1 MNKLLVT
8 KKSACLQP
16 LAELIEKQKHKTL
29 VLWSIECAERVLS
42 IFEEKYPQ
50 DERPRKAIDAAK
62 AWARGDIKM
71 LVAKKAAHTTHN
83 AATEVV
89 EDAAACAAARAAG
102 HVVGT
107 VHVATH
113 AMGFVMYAVTAFI
126 YATEPNDAD
135 DVIAKECK
143 WLYQRLQY
151 WEANIDKVDTTW
163 ASFLVKDNAPNKVK
177 RFKQKTEQEL

>member
-1 MNKLLVT
+1 MIGNQGGIKIRKLLVT

-29 VLWSIECAERVLS
+29 VLWSIECAERVLP
-42 IFEEKYPQ
+42 IFEEKYSQ
-50 DERPRKAIDAAK
+50 DGRPRKAIEAAK
-62 AWARGDIKM
+62 AWARGEIKM
-71 LVAKKAAHTTHN
+71 PAAKKAAHAAHK

-89 EDAAACAAARAAG
+89 EDSAACAAARAAG

-113 AMGFVMYAVTAFI
+113 AIGFVMYAVTAFI
-126 YATEPNDAD
+126 YAADAANDPD
-135 DVIAKECK
+135 DVIAKECQ

-151 WEANIDKVDTTW
+151 WESNIDKIYVSW
-163 ASFLVKDNAPNKVK
+163 AAFLTSA
-177 RFKQKTEQEL
+177 

>member
-1 MNKLLVT
+1 
-8 KKSACLQP
+8 LQP
-16 LAELIEKQKHKTL
+16 LAELIEKQRHKTL
-29 VLWSIECAERVLS
+29 VLWSIECAERVLP

-50 DERPRKAIDAAK
+50 DERPRKAIEAAE
-62 AWARGDIKM
+62 AWARGEIKM
-71 LVAKKAAHTTHN
+71 PDAKKAAHAAHN

-107 VHVATH
+107 VHVETH
-113 AMGFVMYAVTAFI
+113 AMGFVIYAVTAFI
-126 YATEPNDAD
+126 HAAADSNNAD

-151 WEANIDKVDTTW
+151 WESNLDKINVSW
-163 ASFLVKDNAPNKVK
+163 AAFLSEGDS
-177 RFKQKTEQEL
+177 